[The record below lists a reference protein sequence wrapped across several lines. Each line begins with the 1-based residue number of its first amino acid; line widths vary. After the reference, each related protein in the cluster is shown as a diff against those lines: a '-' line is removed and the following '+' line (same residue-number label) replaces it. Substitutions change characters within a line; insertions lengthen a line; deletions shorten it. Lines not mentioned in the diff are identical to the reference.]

1 LRPYEPTQLPADT
14 TRLFTARGDMA
25 QDTAYVYVQG
35 GPNYLLFTEEFNAL
49 HYLPQSDS
57 LLKVFPTQSQI
68 YNRSVFAAEPTITKG
83 RARKEFNTSVEMVN
97 RTIEYLK

>member
-1 LRPYEPTQLPADT
+1 
-14 TRLFTARGDMA
+14 MA

-57 LLKVFPTQSQI
+57 LLKVFPTKSTTGQFLPRSQ
-68 YNRSVFAAEPTITKG
+68 R
-83 RARKEFNTSVEMVN
+83 
-97 RTIEYLK
+97 